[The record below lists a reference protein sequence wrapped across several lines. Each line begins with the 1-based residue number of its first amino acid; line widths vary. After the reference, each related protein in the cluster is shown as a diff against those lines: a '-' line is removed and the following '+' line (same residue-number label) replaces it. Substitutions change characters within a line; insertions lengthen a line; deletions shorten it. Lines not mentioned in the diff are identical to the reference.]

1 MTPESEIAAGVP
13 WKEIGA
19 AVGATFVALLAAL
32 NGWMR
37 ARPAAAA
44 AAAAATPGEDKPK
57 GPTLPITASS
67 MQELCDNV
75 RAISWELHR
84 IADIMGSMSQIMAVR
99 AAAAPA
105 RHRGAGEGDDDDE

>member
-1 MTPESEIAAGVP
+1 MTPGSEIAAGVP
-13 WKEIGA
+13 WKEVGA

-32 NGWMR
+32 SGWMR
-37 ARPAAAA
+37 ARP
-44 AAAAATPGEDKPK
+44 AAAATPGEDKPK

-99 AAAAPA
+99 AVAAPA
-105 RHRGAGEGDDDDE
+105 RRRGAGEGDDDDE